1 MGRYSAFPQQ
11 LGRHEPLHHGI
22 AEFGV
27 DGSRHVADGA
37 GWRAPFHRSKETAG
51 EVWHIRMHV
60 GWN

>member
-1 MGRYSAFPQQ
+1 MGHYSAFPQQ
-11 LGRHEPLHHGI
+11 LGRHDPLHHGI

-37 GWRAPFHRSKETAG
+37 GWRALPSVQGNGRRGLAY
-51 EVWHIRMHV
+51 RMHV